1 MCKNSLLN
9 HGFWGLANAF
19 SPMVEAV
26 EGDTYWGSVI
36 RSELIAKA
44 QWKAFDEGKI
54 AKTSRKI

>member
-1 MCKNSLLN
+1 
-9 HGFWGLANAF
+9 
-19 SPMVEAV
+19 MVEAV